1 MNPRL
6 ILGGLMLA
14 ASTALFAQ
22 AQPAPATP
30 DAPKGESRRHMKPCA
45 QESDPAKCEAQRK
58 EMREKMHGQMKE
70 AREACKGKE
79 GPERGKCVA
88 QNMCAKAPDPA
99 KCEAHAKER
108 MEKRREMH
116 EKRKQD
122 KGTTPPAAPKT

>member
-1 MNPRL
+1 M

-22 AQPAPATP
+22 AQPTP

-58 EMREKMHGQMKE
+58 EMREKMRGQMKE
-70 AREACKGKE
+70 ARESCKGKE
-79 GPERGKCVA
+79 GPERGKCMA

-108 MEKRREMH
+108 MEKRQ
-116 EKRKQD
+116 KD
-122 KGTTPPAAPKT
+122 KGAAPAAPKT